1 MKWCIKL
8 LVSIAWNPQALNAQ
22 AAGAKGLIL
31 YSDPADYAV
40 DDGDIQV
47 YPNGWWLPETGAQ
60 RGNTFVS
67 DAKGDPVTP
76 GYPAKR
82 RQLSYNHNSLS
93 VSCSDRSDNLFV
105 IVKMI
110 WGCP

>member
-1 MKWCIKL
+1 MQVL
-8 LVSIAWNPQALNAQ
+8 SAQ
-22 AAGAKGLIL
+22 AEGAIGIIL

-40 DDGDIQV
+40 DGDVSV
-47 YPNGWWLPETGAQ
+47 YPDSWWLPDTGAQ

-82 RQLSYNHNSLS
+82 
-93 VSCSDRSDNLFV
+93 
-105 IVKMI
+105 K
-110 WGCP
+110 